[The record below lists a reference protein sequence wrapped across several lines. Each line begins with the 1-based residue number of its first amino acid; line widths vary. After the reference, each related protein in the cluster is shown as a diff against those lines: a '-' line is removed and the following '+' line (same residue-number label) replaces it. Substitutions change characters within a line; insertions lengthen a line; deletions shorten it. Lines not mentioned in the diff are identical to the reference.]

1 MGVSKISI
9 LEILYR
15 KLPKCQLSS
24 DLGGFMKS
32 VFKAAKIFAVVLMAA
47 LLVTSCASQRDPN
60 AEYELTI
67 LHTNDHHGS
76 VLTRPDSNKVGHGGL
91 AERATF
97 IKQAR
102 AQNENVLLLGAGDV
116 NMGQA
121 VSNMFAAEPDIK
133 AYNLMGYEAV
143 TFGNHEF
150 DGTLAKLE
158 KQMSISKFPW
168 LSANIK
174 RDNGRYLGKQYIIK
188 KYPGFTVGIFGL
200 TTTRTQISAS
210 PDKSLT
216 FIDEIEAAKETV
228 DYLRNKKKV
237 DIVIALTHIGDVIEA
252 EGQNT
257 SVMLAEQVE
266 GIDLI
271 IDGHSHTYMAEPK
284 IVNSTPIVSANEW
297 GKYVGKADITVK
309 NGHIQWF
316 SWKPIEITDAAF
328 PPDADMTALLQP
340 YVDEANKALKRV
352 VMTTSAEFPFSN
364 EKVTRL
370 PRYGETASGDLLCDA
385 AVWQLEQIG
394 VHADFAIYNGG
405 GIRTSLPAGDVTS
418 EDILTMLPFENIVY
432 VMTLKGSDVMDLFNF
447 IPTMNQGAGAFAQVS
462 SQVSY
467 TLTFDREGKN
477 GRISNVLIDGK
488 PIDTNKTY
496 RIATN
501 DYLAKGGD
509 GYVAFTKA
517 IDSFNSS
524 ILINDMVVN
533 YVKTLPSPV
542 EPKTYGRITII
553 GGVNQ

>member
-1 MGVSKISI
+1 
-9 LEILYR
+9 
-15 KLPKCQLSS
+15 
-24 DLGGFMKS
+24 MKS
-32 VFKAAKIFAVVLMAA
+32 VFKAAKIFAVVLAAA

-97 IKQAR
+97 IKQVR
-102 AQNENVLLLGAGDV
+102 SQNENVLLLGAGDI
-116 NMGQA
+116 NTGQA
-121 VSNMFAAEPDIK
+121 VSNISAAEPDIK
-133 AYNLMGYEAV
+133 AYNLMGYDAV

-158 KQMSISKFPW
+158 RQMAESKFPW
-168 LSANIK
+168 LSANVK
-174 RDNGRYLGKQYIIK
+174 RSNGKYLGNQYIIK
-188 KYPGFTVGIFGL
+188 KYKGFTVGIFGI
-200 TTTRTQISAS
+200 TTNRTEVIAS

-216 FIDEIEAAKETV
+216 FIDEIDAAKNTV

-237 DIVIALTHIGDVIEA
+237 DIVIALTHIGDVQEA
-252 EGQNT
+252 EDHNT

-271 IDGHSHTYMAEPK
+271 IDGHSHSYFAEPK
-284 IVNSTPIVSANEW
+284 LVNGTPIVTANEW

-316 SWKPIEITDAAF
+316 SWKPVEITDAAF
-328 PPDADMTALLQP
+328 TPDAEMSELLQS
-340 YVDEANKALKRV
+340 YIDEANKALKQV
-352 VMTTSAEFPFSN
+352 VMTTTAEFPFEN

-370 PRYGETASGDLLCDA
+370 SRYGETASGDLICDA
-385 AVWQLEQIG
+385 TVWQLEQIG
-394 VHADFAIYNGG
+394 VHADLAIHNGG
-405 GIRTSLPAGDVTS
+405 NIRASLPAGEVTR
-418 EDILTMLPFENIVY
+418 ENIVTMLPFENIVH
-432 VMTLKGSDVMDLFNF
+432 VLTLKGSDVVDLFNF
-447 IPTMNQGAGAFAQVS
+447 IPTQNQGVGGFVQVS
-462 SQVSY
+462 NHVSY
-467 TLTFDREGKN
+467 TLTFDANGKN
-477 GRISNVLIDGK
+477 GKISNILIDGN

-517 IDSFNSS
+517 IDTFNSS
-524 ILINDMVVN
+524 LLLSDAVVN
-533 YVKTLPSPV
+533 YVQTLPSPV
-542 EPKTYGRITII
+542 EPKTYGRITVI